1 MDKLAPTTV
10 DPLSKANLYDGINT
24 NLATLKYA
32 PPQLTKISVLRFR
45 APGYHLTIGD
55 SDTDLALE
63 AVETIKTQSKNPQ
76 AEFMYVNLA
85 SLEDICKLVNEIE
98 QHASVIDMLA
108 PAHPCIIVN
117 YMHPHLPHSSFTNS
131 HYFNCW
137 MPRVKHWI
145 GSGARELRTI
155 TYLCLSNKVEA
166 ISGKYWLDE
175 HIRPCNPIARDAEL
189 QEELEM

>member
-32 PPQLTKISVLRFR
+32 PPQFTKISVLRFR
-45 APGYHLTIGD
+45 APGGEGGIGFHITFALVQAGYHLTIGD

-63 AVETIKTQSKNPQ
+63 AVETIKTQTKNPQ

-98 QHASVIDMLA
+98 QHASVIDML
-108 PAHPCIIVN
+108 VN
-117 YMHPHLPHSSFTNS
+117 RTT
-131 HYFNCW
+131 
-137 MPRVKHWI
+137 
-145 GSGARELRTI
+145 LRAI
-155 TYLCLSNKVEA
+155 TEGTEGQDLEA